1 MGNCNCRKKQIIDE
15 KEDTGNALQG
25 ETNGDDNLKDDAY
38 GKLVTWI
45 IDMAD
50 TDCTG
55 KELMQD
61 MLDGETVLHN
71 TGTDSDTS
79 RSLNLSSQQASI
91 DSVGSG
97 SENMSWKSSISPDS
111 RSICTI
117 PETRYL
123 GRAQSEDIES
133 VRPKQRGVFLKQIS
147 VACDSRTA
155 PKALNRD
162 KSLEFSKPKELNKSL
177 DLHKSSEISKSMKS
191 LKSPRDVKDIE
202 PNLKMKETE
211 LLKARY
217 QNIMSKKEQNTLI
230 KQSSEPESFRNKL
243 QPRQKLDVG
252 TKSFDNFLDVPK
264 PFSPT
269 YTRQSSDESSSSK
282 KDYLSTS
289 SKSFDSDS
297 ARCIST
303 SPRAKGKR
311 TISDEGFRK
320 KEKYRMSIRN
330 KPVKSFDIFLDD
342 SVKSSKNSMSR
353 QTTISIEDEDG
364 VIIENIHQDSDEEM
378 IPLRPLSVESDNA
391 GKFDVS
397 FESSKNQQNKRTPL
411 GILSRSLG
419 NIKEK
424 TSKLKSLVRRKSS
437 SLMTIKAS
445 ENEDDKTEAM
455 KAVSNEEVILNDTLL
470 DGNIN
475 DILFAID
482 TLWPTK

>member
-1 MGNCNCRKKQIIDE
+1 MGNCNCRRKQIIDE
-15 KEDTGNALQG
+15 KENTGNALQE
-25 ETNGDDNLKDDAY
+25 ETNDDDNLKDDAY

-61 MLDGETVLHN
+61 MLDGETLLHN

-177 DLHKSSEISKSMKS
+177 DIHKSSEISKSMKS

-243 QPRQKLDVG
+243 QPRQKLG
-252 TKSFDNFLDVPK
+252 T
-264 PFSPT
+264 
-269 YTRQSSDESSSSK
+269 SDESSSSK

-378 IPLRPLSVESDNA
+378 IPLRPLSVESENA